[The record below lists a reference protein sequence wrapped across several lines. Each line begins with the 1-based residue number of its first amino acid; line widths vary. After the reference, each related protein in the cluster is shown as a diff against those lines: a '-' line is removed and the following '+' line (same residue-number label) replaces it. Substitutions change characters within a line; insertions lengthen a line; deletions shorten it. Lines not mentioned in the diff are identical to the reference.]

1 MLKQR
6 ILTAL
11 ILAPLALWVVLF
23 ASHEVF
29 ALVMM
34 AVITIAAYEWGMLC
48 GLSGVARLAF
58 AATGVLLMY
67 ISWSSL
73 QPVDYQ
79 LLLWIV
85 SGVWAGLTLWL
96 ILQRSELKL
105 HHTIFY
111 PGLVIG
117 LSLLFVA
124 WFAVVQIHSID
135 DFGSH
140 LVMFLLLTIWI
151 ADTAAYFAG
160 RQFGKRKLSPKVSP
174 GKSWEGVIGGM
185 IGVAIFGWF
194 LSYHEY
200 FQTVHPLLLSLL
212 SIFVAIVSVGGDL
225 FESRI
230 KRQRGV
236 KDSGKIL
243 PGHGGI
249 YDRIDS
255 VIAAAPVYLL
265 GLTLI
270 GGQSL

>member
-29 ALVMM
+29 TYVMM
-34 AVITIAAYEWGMLC
+34 GVIAVAAYEWGMLC
-48 GLSGVARLAF
+48 GLSGIRQTAF
-58 AATGVLLMY
+58 AFFSLILMLLAY
-67 ISWSSL
+67 SYD
-73 QPVDYQ
+73 QAVDYQ
-79 LLLWIV
+79 LLLLVV
-85 SGVWAGLTLWL
+85 SATWAILTLWL
-96 ILQRSELKL
+96 ILQRSELEP
-105 HHTIFY
+105 HHGVFY
-111 PGLVIG
+111 PGLLIG
-117 LSLLFVA
+117 LALLFVA
-124 WFAVVQIHSID
+124 WFSVVQIHAIESH
-135 DFGSH
+135 GSH
-140 LVMFLLLTIWI
+140 LVMILLLMIWI
-151 ADTAAYFAG
+151 ADTAAYFSG
-160 RQFGKRKLSPKVSP
+160 RQFGRHKLSPRVSP
-174 GKSWEGVIGGM
+174 GKSWEGVIGGL
-185 IGVAIFGWF
+185 IGVAVFGWF
-194 LSYHEY
+194 LTLHEY
-200 FQTVHPLLLSLL
+200 FQSVNPLLLSLL
-212 SIFVAIVSVGGDL
+212 SMLVAFISVGGDL

-270 GGQSL
+270 NGSAL

>member
-6 ILTAL
+6 VITAL

-29 ALVMM
+29 AFVMM
-34 AVITIAAYEWGMLC
+34 GVIGIAAYEWAMLC
-48 GLSGVARLAF
+48 GLAGLRQVAF
-58 AATGVLLMY
+58 ALLALLLMLLAY
-67 ISWSSL
+67 SSG
-73 QPVDYQ
+73 QIVDYQ
-79 LLLWIV
+79 LLLWVV
-85 SGVWAGLTLWL
+85 SATWSGLTLWL
-96 ILQRSELKL
+96 IVQRSELQP
-105 HHTIFY
+105 HQGIFY
-111 PGLVIG
+111 PGLLVG
-117 LSLLFVA
+117 LALLFVA
-124 WFAVVQIHSID
+124 WFSVVQIHAIETY
-135 DFGSH
+135 GSQ
-140 LVMFLLLTIWI
+140 LVMALLLMIWI
-151 ADTAAYFAG
+151 ADTGAYFAG

-174 GKSWEGVIGGM
+174 GKSWEGVIGGL
-185 IGVAIFGWF
+185 IGVGLFGW
-194 LSYHEY
+194 LLTAHEY
-200 FQTVHPLLLSLL
+200 FQVVNPWLLSML
-212 SIFVAIVSVGGDL
+212 SMFVALISVGGDL

-270 GGQSL
+270 GGGAL